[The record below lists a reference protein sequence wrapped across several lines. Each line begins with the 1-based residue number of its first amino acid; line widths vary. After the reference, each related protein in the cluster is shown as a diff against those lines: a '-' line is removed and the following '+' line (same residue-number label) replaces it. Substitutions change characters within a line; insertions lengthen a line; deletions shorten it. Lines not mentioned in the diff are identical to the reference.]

1 MADGNTRKAKNKFAI
16 EFITSIAFIVKGKDA
31 PFRYGEEI
39 IAPLVGKLEE
49 QKICHVVSFNPFFFF
64 TGHECEFLAICSAL
78 PSLTA

>member
-49 QKICHVVSFNPFFFF
+49 QKICHVVSFNPFFFR
-64 TGHECEFLAICSAL
+64 CDYA
-78 PSLTA
+78 SL